1 MLLIDDLRE
10 KLQAPLPGAAAHEI
24 MKPIGRDLLPEAPPH
39 ARHAAVMILLFDIDK
54 KWNTLLIRRS
64 DRGEVHGG
72 QISFPGG
79 SLEPKDKTIIDTA
92 LRECEEETGVR
103 ARDIVVLGQLSG
115 LYVHPSQF
123 WVSPVLGY
131 LPSLQH
137 YKADEHEV
145 AEIIQVPLE
154 LLFDPRIKQ
163 ERTVKAST
171 PEREKLMM
179 PTYSLA
185 DDLIIWGATAMI
197 LSELEY
203 LIVPRA

>member
-10 KLQAPLPGAAAHEI
+10 KLQLPLPGATAHEI
-24 MKPIGRDLLPEAPPH
+24 MKPQGRHLVASPPPH
-39 ARHAAVMILLFDIDK
+39 ARHAAVMILLFDIDR
-54 KWNTLLIRRS
+54 KWNTLLIRRT

-79 SLEPKDKTIIDTA
+79 SVEPKDKHIIDTA

-103 ARDIVVLGQLSG
+103 ARDIEVLGQLSG
-115 LYVHPSQF
+115 LYIHPSEF
-123 WVSPVLGY
+123 WVSPIVGY

-137 YKADEHEV
+137 YKADEQEV

-163 ERTVKAST
+163 ERKVKAST
-171 PEREKLMM
+171 PERERLDM

-185 DDLIIWGATAMI
+185 DDLVIWGATAMI
-197 LSELEY
+197 LSELEH
-203 LIVPRA
+203 LIVPRT